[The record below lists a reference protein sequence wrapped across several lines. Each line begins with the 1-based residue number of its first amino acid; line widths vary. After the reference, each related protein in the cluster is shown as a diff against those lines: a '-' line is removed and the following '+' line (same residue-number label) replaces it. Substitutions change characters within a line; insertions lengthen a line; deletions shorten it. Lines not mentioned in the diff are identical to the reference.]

1 MLRSVR
7 HCARIFSDIILLNAN
22 NKNDTNYSILID
34 MDFNYEHYMTC
45 SQLNN
50 GVVGS
55 QPLSNS
61 KDVQIVFAA
70 VATSLFQA

>member
-1 MLRSVR
+1 
-7 HCARIFSDIILLNAN
+7 
-22 NKNDTNYSILID
+22 